1 MTLRIVLSDDHTLFL
16 EGLAAMLTM
25 DQRQDFSIVA
35 KASNG
40 IQAIAAIK
48 THAPDVAVIDQAMPG
63 VSGLEVFLEARRWS
77 PDTRFVVLTGTVRAD
92 LLHELE
98 KAGVQGLFLKSDPLE
113 ELCSGILRVANGD
126 RVLSSDIQRLLN
138 DRPDT
143 PRLSP
148 REIEVLQAIARGLSN
163 PKIAETL
170 HISPKT
176 VDSHRTS
183 LMAKM
188 EVRSTATLLVA
199 AMRAGLIDVDS
210 AG

>member
-25 DQRQDFSIVA
+25 DQKQDFSIVA

-148 REIEVLQAIARGLSN
+148 REIEVLQAIAHGLSN